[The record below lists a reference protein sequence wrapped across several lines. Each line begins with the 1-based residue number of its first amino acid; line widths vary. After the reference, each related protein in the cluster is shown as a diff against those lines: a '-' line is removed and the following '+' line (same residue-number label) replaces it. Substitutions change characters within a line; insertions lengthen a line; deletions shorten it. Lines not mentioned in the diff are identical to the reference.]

1 MCYTINMQFNK
12 LKSDFLNK
20 KDKSK
25 KGHVDKDI
33 INLVNKIN
41 NSKNYYTTSSCSG
54 RIVLLAL
61 SSGKKGSKWLFKSHS
76 YVNFSQIKK
85 SLTKLPKTDVW
96 LRSEGAIFHIACR
109 NIIDAQQLVNKA
121 RSVGFK
127 RSGIQ
132 ATHKKIIV
140 EIASSEYIYAIIA
153 KNGRLVVDEGYIRV
167 LINEANKKL
176 KANKEKLRKFYDSV
190 KRAGKD

>member
-1 MCYTINMQFNK
+1 MQFDK
-12 LKSDFLNK
+12 LKSDFLKK

-25 KGHVDKDI
+25 KGYIDKSI
-33 INLVNKIN
+33 INLVNKMN
-41 NSKNYYTTSSCSG
+41 SSKNYYTTSSCSG

-61 SSGKKGSKWLFKSHS
+61 KPAKKLGAKWLFKSHS

-153 KNGRLVVDEGYIRV
+153 KNGRLVVDESYIRV